1 MIISLFLAF
10 TGILGFITL
19 FMILFGYK
27 SNKIINIYLVIILFL
42 MSSRFLNIGIN
53 QLINNNNPPQ
63 PIIRTFNVFFIFVA
77 PCFYLYFKNLI
88 ASQKNFVIKDLFHFI
103 FPLLFIIESRFSI
116 YENLLNNPFPL
127 VYLFILYLIV
137 TDILLFLMLKKNIWN
152 KKGSLEIVAKQNLL
166 IKRWS
171 IYLYTAINL
180 FLLRLII
187 SLIIENRYVGF
198 ISGQY
203 AIWVTAVIWVF
214 IFVKILTSPEILY
227 GYSFLLK
234 KSKENKNYVT
244 TNISHWNLVSKVKIT
259 NVQDLQLR
267 DRMNQNIEKYL
278 SEIDE
283 AAEKNN
289 YFRDSKFTLADFA
302 SKLNIPKS
310 HLSYLFKY
318 HSEISFS
325 DYKKIARIEDALHLI
340 QADYLKTNTF
350 DSMAKEVGFS
360 SYNPFFT
367 SFKDII
373 GTPPQ
378 EYCTTIEKQL

>member
-42 MSSRFLNIGIN
+42 MSSRFLNLGIN

-63 PIIRTFNVFFIFVA
+63 PIIRTFNVFFIIVA

-137 TDILLFLMLKKNIWN
+137 TNILLFLMLKKNIWN

-203 AIWVTAVIWVF
+203 AIWVTAVIWIF

>member
-1 MIISLFLAF
+1 
-10 TGILGFITL
+10 
-19 FMILFGYK
+19 
-27 SNKIINIYLVIILFL
+27 
-42 MSSRFLNIGIN
+42 MSSRFLNLGIN

-63 PIIRTFNVFFIFVA
+63 PIIRTFNVFFIIVA

-203 AIWVTAVIWVF
+203 AIWVTAVIWIF

>member
-203 AIWVTAVIWVF
+203 AIWVTAVIWIF

>member
-53 QLINNNNPPQ
+53 QLINNNNPLQ

-88 ASQKNFVIKDLFHFI
+88 TSQKNFVIKDLFHFI

-171 IYLYTAINL
+171 IYLYTALNL

-203 AIWVTAVIWVF
+203 AIWVTAVIWVL

-244 TNISHWNLVSKVKIT
+244 TNVSHWNLVSKVKIT

-267 DRMNQNIEKYL
+267 DRMNQNVEKYL